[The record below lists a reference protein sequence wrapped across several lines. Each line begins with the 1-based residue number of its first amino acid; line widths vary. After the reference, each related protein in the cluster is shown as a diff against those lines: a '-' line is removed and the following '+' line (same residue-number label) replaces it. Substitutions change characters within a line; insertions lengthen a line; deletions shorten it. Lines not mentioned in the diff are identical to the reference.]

1 MLFYLKH
8 LKECVG
14 ALSAAILL
22 LVPSQY
28 FLDVLLGEIG
38 WVYQA
43 WNRIVWSKLV
53 LRHLLLEAL
62 GKEDHDGVR
71 ERMAIVDFHVSC
83 HGELCRKVTQ
93 SEFEFYLIPEN
104 HWWHFVIVFG
114 CGHMHVSRILYFLFK
129 FADILRLDDLRQL
142 FLPFISQFLDI
153 NQSLSLFSKLGEE
166 IFLLLDRR
174 VPQMLEVL
182 DGLLVDVKSV
192 AQWDPLGPLNESFG
206 LSGALLLVSGDSQVD
221 IDIISSQ
228 SREGRSHSII
238 SVARASFLLWTIRRQ
253 EVVIT
258 IEPCVTLH
266 SILELKLNFGVL
278 RIELEGCF
286 VHSIGSQAVVSPSQ

>member
-1 MLFYLKH
+1 MLFYLEH

-62 GKEDHDGVR
+62 GKEDHDSVR

-83 HGELCRKVTQ
+83 HRELCRKVTQ

-114 CGHMHVSRILYFLFK
+114 CGHMRVSRILYFLFK
-129 FADILRLDDLRQL
+129 FADILRLDDLCQL
-142 FLPFISQFLDI
+142 FLPVISQFLDI
-153 NQSLSLFSKLGEE
+153 NQLLSL
-166 IFLLLDRR
+166 
-174 VPQMLEVL
+174 V
-182 DGLLVDVKSV
+182 
-192 AQWDPLGPLNESFG
+192 
-206 LSGALLLVSGDSQVD
+206 
-221 IDIISSQ
+221 
-228 SREGRSHSII
+228 
-238 SVARASFLLWTIRRQ
+238 
-253 EVVIT
+253 
-258 IEPCVTLH
+258 
-266 SILELKLNFGVL
+266 
-278 RIELEGCF
+278 
-286 VHSIGSQAVVSPSQ
+286 